1 MSRGF
6 ESLTCAKTLPGSID
20 SRSHCSN
27 NIPAR
32 TASWE
37 NVAAAVGAKR
47 SCWKYLLGQR
57 LSERWPWLL
66 GAYVILAFSRN
77 RRIALTHESLLVPKP
92 TFFHLAS
99 QEIEIPFAEISSI
112 AVRQFAGRAKSLQ
125 INYT

>member
-57 LSERWPWLL
+57 LSERWPCGRIRGRGGGFAQRSEPERSAGKRSEAKLSS
-66 GAYVILAFSRN
+66 VSR
-77 RRIALTHESLLVPKP
+77 RPKP
-92 TFFHLAS
+92 KPANEWRLKTSHF
-99 QEIEIPFAEISSI
+99 E
-112 AVRQFAGRAKSLQ
+112 
-125 INYT
+125 

>member
-57 LSERWPWLL
+57 LSERWPWIARRLRLSRDEFVATYLESDPEEGGYRMRSLPCPFL
-66 GAYVILAFSRN
+66 GDD
-77 RRIALTHESLLVPKP
+77 
-92 TFFHLAS
+92 
-99 QEIEIPFAEISSI
+99 
-112 AVRQFAGRAKSLQ
+112 GR
-125 INYT
+125 